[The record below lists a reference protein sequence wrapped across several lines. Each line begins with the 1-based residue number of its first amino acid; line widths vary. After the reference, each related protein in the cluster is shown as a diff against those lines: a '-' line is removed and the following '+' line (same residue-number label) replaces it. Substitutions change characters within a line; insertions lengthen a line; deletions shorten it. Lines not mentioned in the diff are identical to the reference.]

1 MFNLN
6 VKEYNTSIDDNK
18 FNSIVVVAYGMWRLT
33 IIMNTC
39 CNMVLIESFKLCDV
53 YIDYQQISATNGL
66 IEMIIMDN
74 YVVKLWYGILLEV

>member
-1 MFNLN
+1 
-6 VKEYNTSIDDNK
+6 
-18 FNSIVVVAYGMWRLT
+18 
-33 IIMNTC
+33 
-39 CNMVLIESFKLCDV
+39 MVLIESFKLCDV